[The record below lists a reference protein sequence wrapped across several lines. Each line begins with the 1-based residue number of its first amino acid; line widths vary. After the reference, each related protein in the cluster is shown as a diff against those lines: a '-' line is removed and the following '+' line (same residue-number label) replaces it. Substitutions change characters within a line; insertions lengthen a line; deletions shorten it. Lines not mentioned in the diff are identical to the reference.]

1 MVTLS
6 APAETQLKDLM
17 EKQGESGLALR
28 VFVSSGGCS
37 GFQYGM
43 ALDTS
48 VQEGD
53 EIYEHGDIKV
63 VIDEFSVQYLEGSE
77 IDYVDGLMGAGFTV
91 YNPNAVSTCGCGSS
105 FQTSEAE
112 GQAQQCH

>member
-6 APAETQLKDLM
+6 TPAETQLKELIENQD
-17 EKQGESGLALR
+17 EPELALR

-43 ALDTS
+43 ALDNS

-53 EIYEHGDIKV
+53 EIFEHGDIKV
-63 VIDEFSVQYLEGSE
+63 VIDEYSVQYLEGSE

-91 YNPNAVSTCGCGSS
+91 HNPNAVSTCGCGTS
-105 FQTSEAE
+105 FQTSGEE
-112 GQAQQCH
+112 GHSQQCH